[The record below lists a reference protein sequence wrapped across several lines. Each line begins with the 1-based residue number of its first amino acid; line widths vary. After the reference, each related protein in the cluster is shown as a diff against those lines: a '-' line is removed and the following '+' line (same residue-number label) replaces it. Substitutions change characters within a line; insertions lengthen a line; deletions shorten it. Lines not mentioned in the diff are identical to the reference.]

1 MPLPADA
8 PAASSAERLLQELS
22 EQDLANPA
30 IAAAIAYL
38 VEHYI
43 DQPSLNELAAATGMH
58 PHHFQR
64 VFKRWAGISP
74 KRFAQY
80 LTVEH
85 AKRLLSSSQ
94 SILDVALEV
103 GLSGPSRLHD
113 LFVACEAMT
122 PGEYK
127 LRGCDMEIRHGV
139 HDTPFGP
146 ALIGVTER
154 GVCWLG
160 FAPDGDVVSARAIF
174 EEEWG
179 AATLVEDRRATASVA
194 ARTFGGLD
202 TAQGM
207 PPSPLLLRGTNFQ
220 IKVWKALLA
229 IPAGRV
235 VSYQQLASAIGHPT
249 AARAV
254 GQALGANPLS
264 VLIPC
269 HRVIRKT
276 GIVDGYRWGTPRKRA
291 LLAWE
296 SGQTEMG
303 DD

>member
-1 MPLPADA
+1 MPAFDAFGPNEAAGDPMPLPANA
-8 PAASSAERLLQELS
+8 PAASSAERLLHELS

-43 DQPSLNELAAATGMH
+43 DQPSLNELAAAAAMH

-85 AKRLLSSSQ
+85 AKRLLNSSQ
-94 SILDVALEV
+94 SVLDVALEV

-146 ALIGVTER
+146 ALVGVTER

-160 FAPDGDVVSARAIF
+160 FAPDGDV
-174 EEEWG
+174 
-179 AATLVEDRRATASVA
+179 ASA
-194 ARTFGGLD
+194 ARTSRSRCGRRCWRSRPGGSSA
-202 TAQGM
+202 T
-207 PPSPLLLRGTNFQ
+207 SNWRRRS
-220 IKVWKALLA
+220 A
-229 IPAGRV
+229 IPRRPAP
-235 VSYQQLASAIGHPT
+235 SAKRWAPT
-249 AARAV
+249 R
-254 GQALGANPLS
+254 
-264 VLIPC
+264 
-269 HRVIRKT
+269 
-276 GIVDGYRWGTPRKRA
+276 YRC
-291 LLAWE
+291 
-296 SGQTEMG
+296 
-303 DD
+303 